1 MDSNYDVTAT
11 STAQTVVYVD
21 GAEGVFG
28 TSYSDT
34 IAGDGERNI
43 LHGGD
48 GTDSVSGGAGQD
60 LISGG
65 LGMPIRSLVVLVRIF

>member
-1 MDSNYDVTAT
+1 MDDLSDADIVAYI
-11 STAQTVVYVD
+11 D
-21 GAEGVFG
+21 GAEVSFG

-34 IAGDGERNI
+34 IAGDGARNI

-65 LGMPIRSLVVLVRIF
+65 LGISDTVYWWYW